1 MYKTVY
7 DAWPTSSPPRKITLK
22 EKYVMKT
29 KQFPSK
35 KKTQKTKRPIIF
47 CAPWKLHCQVH
58 MLVIQLMRSYV
69 TRANK
74 KFDWKSYKTKK
85 KLLYKCKII

>member
-1 MYKTVY
+1 
-7 DAWPTSSPPRKITLK
+7 
-22 EKYVMKT
+22 MKT

-35 KKTQKTKRPIIF
+35 KTPKTKRPIIF
-47 CAPWKLHCQVH
+47 CKPWKLHCQVH

-74 KFDWKSYKTKK
+74 KSYKTKK
-85 KLLYKCKII
+85 KITIQM

>member
-35 KKTQKTKRPIIF
+35 KKNQKLKD
-47 CAPWKLHCQVH
+47 
-58 MLVIQLMRSYV
+58 QLSFVNHGNYI
-69 TRANK
+69 A
-74 KFDWKSYKTKK
+74 KFT
-85 KLLYKCKII
+85 C